1 MFNDAEKIL
10 ESSIAVLL
18 ALFGGVAR
26 MLHQK
31 AGNAITSKLII
42 SELMV
47 SGFTGYMALL
57 FARASGLNGDWLGV
71 VCGMAGWSAPR
82 LVDFMMKKIEK
93 LLNLETTKPKAIK
106 AKNDGKEAAQ

>member
-1 MFNDAEKIL
+1 MFNDAEKML
-10 ESSIAVLL
+10 ESGIAVLL

-26 MLHQK
+26 MLHHK
-31 AGNAITSKLII
+31 TGTAITSKLII

-57 FARASGLNGDWLGV
+57 FARASGLSGDWLGV

-93 LLNLETTKPKAIK
+93 LLNLETIKPRTIK
-106 AKNDGKEAAQ
+106 AKNTRKEASQ